1 MEFLMK
7 EVFNNF
13 YMNINKKLKI
23 NIVLNLYF
31 YKFLINL
38 KYDI

>member
-1 MEFLMK
+1 MK

>member
-31 YKFLINL
+31 NKFLINL